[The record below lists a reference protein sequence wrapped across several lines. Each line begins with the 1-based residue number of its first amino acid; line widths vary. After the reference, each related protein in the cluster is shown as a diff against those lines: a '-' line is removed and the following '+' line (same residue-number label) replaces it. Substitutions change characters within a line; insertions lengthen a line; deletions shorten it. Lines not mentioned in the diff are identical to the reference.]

1 MMPTF
6 DIVPTVSVGTPR
18 VTLRV
23 THRRSGAVC
32 IPTRSVGTIK
42 YGFPIYDQPGLRR
55 KAAPSGLTTHN
66 EQNQ

>member
-23 THRRSGAVC
+23 THRRSGVVC

-42 YGFPIYDQPGLRR
+42 SRDYKRFERY
-55 KAAPSGLTTHN
+55 KK
-66 EQNQ
+66 NQQ